1 MTNNPN
7 PPVRTPA
14 PDEKAGQIMV
24 YMRNSICWGDVIVKS
39 QIRISTWLRTNAAPD
54 FVAMYN
60 AKVLTTTTNI
70 SPKPLSFTEMH
81 VDINEIM
88 AYHLVPPAKDPIDY
102 DASEPNR
109 RMVPIS
115 VVVSAFKFDGFMRM
129 AGKTDLAKYIEVTRE
144 LYTPLYDVEV
154 TCPMIPALGTIK
166 VPYVLI
172 RQSGPIYAY
181 RTI

>member
-7 PPVRTPA
+7 LPVRTPNS
-14 PDEKAGQIMV
+14 DEKTGQIMV

-54 FVAMYN
+54 FVAIYN
-60 AKVLTTTTNI
+60 ARVLTTTTNI
-70 SPKPLSFTEMH
+70 TPKPLSFIEMH
-81 VDINEIM
+81 VDISEIM
-88 AYHLVPPAKDPIDY
+88 AYHLVPPAQDPIDY

-115 VVVSAFKFDGFMRM
+115 VVVSPFKFDGFMRM

-144 LYTPLYDVEV
+144 LYTPLYDVEI
-154 TCPMIPALGTIK
+154 TCPMISGLGTIK

-172 RQSGPIYAY
+172 RQNGPIFAY
-181 RTI
+181 RTT